1 MAHLYE
7 VQSSEGTH
15 QVETDHHHEHLSKA
29 DFERILLQAVANMSA
44 TFASSVVLHRYVY
57 RGHR

>member
-1 MAHLYE
+1 MAHVYE

-15 QVETDHHHEHLSKA
+15 QIETDHHHDHLRKA

-57 RGHR
+57 RGRR